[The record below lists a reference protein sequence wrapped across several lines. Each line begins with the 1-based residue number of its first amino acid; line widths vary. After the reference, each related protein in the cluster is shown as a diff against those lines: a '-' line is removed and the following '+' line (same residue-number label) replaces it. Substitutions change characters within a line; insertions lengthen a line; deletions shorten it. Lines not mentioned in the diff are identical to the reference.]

1 MQVLAIDVGYHN
13 LAIVV
18 AQCNKTEIKID
29 FCKKVSLEDYKYIQS
44 NDFVDLVPLMLN
56 DYKKYFE
63 TSEQILIER
72 QPIGGFTDIQTLIHY
87 IHRDKTI
94 LISPNSMHKYFGF
107 DNLDYDQRKEQTVKI
122 ATPYLEDNEYFH
134 RLERKHDIADAVC
147 MILFQ
152 NYRNCMQMKKQKLI
166 DNRIFEEFMY
176 NS

>member
-1 MQVLAIDVGYHN
+1 MQILAIDIGFHN

-18 AQCNKTEIKID
+18 AECNNTEIKIE
-29 FCKKVSLEDYKYIQS
+29 FCKKVSLEDYKYIYS

-56 DYKKYFE
+56 DYKEYFDS
-63 TSEQILIER
+63 SEQILIER

-87 IHRDKTI
+87 IYKNKTI
-94 LISPNSMHKYFGF
+94 LISPNSMHTFFGIGK
-107 DNLDYDQRKEQTVKI
+107 LDYDQRKEKTVKI

-152 NYRNCMQMKKQKLI
+152 NYHNSMQMKKQKLV
-166 DNRIFEEFMY
+166 DNLVFEEFMY
-176 NS
+176 KN